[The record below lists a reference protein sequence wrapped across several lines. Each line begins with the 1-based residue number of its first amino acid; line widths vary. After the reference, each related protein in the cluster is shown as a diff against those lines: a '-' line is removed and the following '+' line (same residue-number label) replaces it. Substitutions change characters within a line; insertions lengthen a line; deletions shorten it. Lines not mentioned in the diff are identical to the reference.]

1 MDNVPTI
8 SDQVFMNHS
17 FNTPLYEMLRMVK
30 KQLEKRETRDGFKQ
44 GMKFEVYIKRM
55 DGFKLLIP
63 FLFRIM
69 VMKAS
74 FTSIQELILPLEIFH
89 KSSETSSN
97 SKPKGFSYLF
107 SLSQSG
113 SMIYSGFFLGL
124 LLLS

>member
-1 MDNVPTI
+1 
-8 SDQVFMNHS
+8 MNHS

-30 KQLEKRETRDGFKQ
+30 KQLEKRETREGFKQ

-69 VMKAS
+69 VMRAN
-74 FTSIQELILPLEIFH
+74 FTSIQELKLPLEIFH

-97 SKPKGFSYLF
+97 SKPKGFSYPCHKVEHDLFRLF
-107 SLSQSG
+107 SWPF
-113 SMIYSGFFLGL
+113 IAFINCKYCRL
-124 LLLS
+124 LNYAI